1 MTTEYNNGVC
11 IDPVPTGFGSY
22 TGVSI
27 FNRSAKSVTY
37 VAEMSETVL
46 YKAGD
51 VLLPEAAAANQ
62 NLYNTLFVSSDLTD
76 VNTSLNETVLT
87 LGAGESGNIYIAH
100 KPFNTFSSSAVA
112 STGIETATLNILSE
126 SSVGDVDTS
135 ISIEIT
141 GQRILDPLPPD
152 KPGRFFAIESYDR
165 TNKYALN
172 FNWQLVNGRAFVTG
186 FKLHLCN
193 DSDFTNH
200 VKDSPYQIPIQKNSE
215 FSEPDYLSY
224 YNYGTIDFSYK
235 VNELPTDGDLYSK
248 IIAVN
253 GLDENSDPTFCTGFK
268 SNILH
273 L

>member
-1 MTTEYNNGVC
+1 MTTEYNNGVYMN
-11 IDPVPTGFGSY
+11 PVPTGFGSY

-51 VLLPEAAAANQ
+51 VLLPEAEATNQ
-62 NLYNTLFVSSDLTD
+62 NLYNTLFVSSGLTD
-76 VNTSLNETVLT
+76 VNTALNETTLT

-126 SSVGDVDTS
+126 SSAGDLDAS
-135 ISIEIT
+135 INIEIT
-141 GQRILDPLPPD
+141 GQRILDPLLPD

-172 FNWQLVNGRAFVTG
+172 FNWKLLSGQSFVTG
-186 FKLHLCN
+186 FKL
-193 DSDFTNH
+193 DWFFTTNQYTPPLEEIFLRVNSLPLV
-200 VKDSPYQIPIQKNSE
+200 VKD
-215 FSEPDYLSY
+215 L
-224 YNYGTIDFSYK
+224 TI
-235 VNELPTDGDLYSK
+235 LPLISK
-248 IIAVN
+248 TSMVCGPSI
-253 GLDENSDPTFCTGFK
+253 F
-268 SNILH
+268 
-273 L
+273 

>member
-224 YNYGTIDFSYK
+224 YNYYQQ
-235 VNELPTDGDLYSK
+235 E
-248 IIAVN
+248 
-253 GLDENSDPTFCTGFK
+253 
-268 SNILH
+268 
-273 L
+273 